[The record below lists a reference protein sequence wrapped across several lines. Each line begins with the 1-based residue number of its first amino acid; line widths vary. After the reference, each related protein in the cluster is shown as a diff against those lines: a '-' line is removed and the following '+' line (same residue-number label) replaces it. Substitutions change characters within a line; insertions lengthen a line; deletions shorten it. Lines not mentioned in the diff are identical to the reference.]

1 MKKKSQTKKR
11 NKMQRQFAEHG
22 KREFFQNGVF
32 WRKVTI
38 AVKHVNKGT
47 ITRFFLNNSKMNN
60 VYDWVRSR
68 SIHPVH
74 FKLRQYH
81 SIVAISDPAAKYD
94 NPVLNMKESDTGF
107 SFDDDDD
114 DEEVTML
121 GYSSKESFL
130 ERLEKKRN
138 DAKMA
143 VYLPSLSQDKV
154 IYKVDRFNVIE
165 ELFSVFGK
173 RVGIKFL
180 NLEYKDENT
189 FGDGVTK
196 DV

>member
-1 MKKKSQTKKR
+1 
-11 NKMQRQFAEHG
+11 
-22 KREFFQNGVF
+22 
-32 WRKVTI
+32 
-38 AVKHVNKGT
+38 
-47 ITRFFLNNSKMNN
+47 
-60 VYDWVRSR
+60 
-68 SIHPVH
+68 
-74 FKLRQYH
+74 
-81 SIVAISDPAAKYD
+81 
-94 NPVLNMKESDTGF
+94 MKESDTVL

>member
-1 MKKKSQTKKR
+1 
-11 NKMQRQFAEHG
+11 
-22 KREFFQNGVF
+22 
-32 WRKVTI
+32 
-38 AVKHVNKGT
+38 
-47 ITRFFLNNSKMNN
+47 MNN

-94 NPVLNMKESDTGF
+94 NTVLNMKESDTAL
-107 SFDDDDD
+107 SFDDDD

-154 IYKVDRFNVIE
+154 IYKVDRFN